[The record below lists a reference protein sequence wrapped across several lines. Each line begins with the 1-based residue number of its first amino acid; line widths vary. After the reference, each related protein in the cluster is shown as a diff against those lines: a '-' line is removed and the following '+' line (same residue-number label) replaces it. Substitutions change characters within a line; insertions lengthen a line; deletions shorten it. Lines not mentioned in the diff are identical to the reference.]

1 MKKSAVLK
9 QVETN
14 LKNYEDY
21 LKSLKLKK
29 SNSKKK

>member
-21 LKSLKLKK
+21 LKSLKQQK